1 MDFLLFLGP
10 ISGVSISIIA
20 TVVIVSVVG
29 AVAGTE
35 EDVED

>member
-1 MDFLLFLGP
+1 MDFLLFLVP
-10 ISGVSISIIA
+10 FIGVSISIIA

>member
-10 ISGVSISIIA
+10 IIGVSISIIA

-29 AVAGTE
+29 AVACTE

>member
-1 MDFLLFLGP
+1 MDFLLLLGP
-10 ISGVSISIIA
+10 IIGVSISIIA